1 MDLSTQPTLVL
12 IGDSTLDNVLWVTS
26 PSSCIACQLRAAG
39 FNVLN
44 YAADGFTS
52 DDVLNGG
59 KPLLS
64 RAARESAGDSLPGWG
79 TDAEESSLMLF
90 EPLKHV
96 EDLVRKSGGNGSM
109 PITVVLS
116 VGGNDIRH
124 ILKDMKAVESTVKRL
139 HSNFAALLDRLLLLR
154 PVVNTVICMQYRPC
168 MSEGNSPRKLIQTLS
183 LASHKNLLPPTSAL
197 FVSHCIHCLLPQG
210 STRSIMAFTPRWPS
224 CQGLKVLCP
233 NSIC

>member
-1 MDLSTQPTLVL
+1 
-12 IGDSTLDNVLWVTS
+12 
-26 PSSCIACQLRAAG
+26 
-39 FNVLN
+39 
-44 YAADGFTS
+44 
-52 DDVLNGG
+52 
-59 KPLLS
+59 
-64 RAARESAGDSLPGWG
+64 
-79 TDAEESSLMLF
+79 MLF

-168 MSEGNSPRKLIQTLS
+168 MSEGNSPRKLIQTLH
-183 LASHKNLLPPTSAL
+183 SHLTETSFLSHLHYLFQIAL
-197 FVSHCIHCLLPQG
+197 IVCFLRDRPE
-210 STRSIMAFTPRWPS
+210 
-224 CQGLKVLCP
+224 VLWRLRRDGP
-233 NSIC
+233 AARA